1 MCKAATMPDA
11 REILDRFYA
20 IRLGVSIRDL
30 KPGQV
35 AVATCD
41 RCTYGELGYGF
52 VRLLWALNLGDRAA
66 ISVHP
71 SALAEIARMAW
82 GVKPDDVLSDAFGTE
97 ATAAI
102 NAALPTADARPSGIG
117 VTFYHPGGATPV
129 TSDGQIRP
137 VTIADG
143 PKWIG
148 RRGEGVYLSA
158 TEHPSAQ
165 RGEAFGVFH
174 GEDLIAEIITHDP
187 PVADMARL
195 VATDGIEVAEP
206 YRGRGYG
213 KALLAAWTCEMQKR
227 GRVCT
232 HSTSID
238 NAASIALA
246 KSAGYVEYARSRSV
260 TYRPP
265 HDERDT
271 SP

>member
-1 MCKAATMPDA
+1 MRKNATMPDVRA
-11 REILDRFYA
+11 VLDRFYSV
-20 IRLGVSIRDL
+20 RLGVSVRDL

-35 AVATCD
+35 AVAACD
-41 RCTYGELGYGF
+41 RCTYAELGYGY
-52 VRLLWALNLGDRAA
+52 VRLLWIMYFGNRAA

-71 SALAEIARMAW
+71 SAVAQAARLAWDRT
-82 GVKPDDVLSDAFGTE
+82 PDDVLTDAFGTE
-97 ATAAI
+97 AAAAV
-102 NAALPTADARPSGIG
+102 NAALPNVEARAGGIG
-117 VTFYHPGGATPV
+117 ITFYHPGGATPV
-129 TSDGQIRP
+129 NSDGEIRP

-148 RRGEGVYLSA
+148 RRGEGVYMSA

-165 RGEAFGVFH
+165 RGEAFGVFL

-187 PVADMARL
+187 PVADMAHL
-195 VATDGIEVAEP
+195 VAADGIEVAEP

-232 HSTSID
+232 HSTSVN

-246 KSAGYVEYARSRSV
+246 RSVGYVEYARTRGI
-260 TYRPP
+260 TYVPP
-265 HDERDT
+265 QDERDT
-271 SP
+271 TP